1 MTYREDEKGHDTKI
15 GGRKKSKRNGRDKV
29 ARKVRQVERKGMRW
43 EKWRQN
49 RRARAGSEKTR
60 TMWLDRR
67 DGKWR
72 NREGEGKG
80 WKENE
85 KRKSIGIRTSGR
97 EIERYM
103 YG

>member
-1 MTYREDEKGHDTKI
+1 MTYREDEKGHGTKI

-49 RRARAGSEKTR
+49 RRSRAGSEKTR

-67 DGKWR
+67 DG
-72 NREGEGKG
+72 E
-80 WKENE
+80 
-85 KRKSIGIRTSGR
+85 
-97 EIERYM
+97 
-103 YG
+103 

>member
-67 DGKWR
+67 DGEKVGGME
-72 NREGEGKG
+72 RE
-80 WKENE
+80 KERGGRKMRKE
-85 KRKSIGIRTSGR
+85 KA
-97 EIERYM
+97 
-103 YG
+103 

>member
-67 DGKWR
+67 DGELVGGME
-72 NREGEGKG
+72 RE
-80 WKENE
+80 KERGGRKMRKE
-85 KRKSIGIRTSGR
+85 KA
-97 EIERYM
+97 
-103 YG
+103 